1 VGVGPDGPEI
11 SISYGSE
18 NPAAYPP
25 LGMLGKAMHIHGLG
39 SLDQEGEV
47 DCMQADNQAVDMELI
62 QRVRSGD
69 ESARDS
75 LVLKYIPMVKYII
88 RNYYSSFLDFE
99 DLVQE
104 GLIGLLS
111 AIDEYKP
118 EEYDVKFS
126 SFAYLCIIR
135 RVYNVIKQ
143 SSGNKHRLLNEA
155 ASLQTPL
162 GADDSRVMMDIV
174 PAPVNQFDP
183 ERVIE
188 EKFVNETI
196 GRVLRNHLSLLEYA
210 VISRLIRGYSA
221 REIEDEI
228 GVGLKVIDNA
238 RTRVR
243 TKLRRIL
250 DEHGSLLSPHVPSD
264 VRRREDLYLQ
274 LPMGR

>member
-1 VGVGPDGPEI
+1 MGKLPI
-11 SISYGSE
+11 IYGIE
-18 NPAAYPP
+18 NAGAESPP
-25 LGMLGKAMHIHGLG
+25 GMLGRAMHIHGLG
-39 SLDQEGEV
+39 SLDYEGEV
-47 DCMQADNQAVDMELI
+47 ECMPSDNQAVDLELI
-62 QRVRSGD
+62 QKVRAGD
-69 ESARDS
+69 ASARDS

-118 EEYDVKFS
+118 EQYDVKFS

-143 SSGNKHRLLNEA
+143 ATGNKHRLLNEA
-155 ASLQTPL
+155 ASLQTPIGSDESRSIMDLVAAPL
-162 GADDSRVMMDIV
+162 G
-174 PAPVNQFDP
+174 QFDP
-183 ERVIE
+183 EKAIE
-188 EKFVNETI
+188 EKYVDEAI
-196 GRVLRNHLSLLEYA
+196 AQVLRNHLSLLEYA
-210 VISRLIRGYSA
+210 VIIRLLKGYSA
-221 REIEDEI
+221 REIKEEI

-243 TKLRRIL
+243 TKLRKLL
-250 DEHGSLLSPHVPSD
+250 DEHGSLLSPQVPTN

-274 LPMGR
+274 LPLGR